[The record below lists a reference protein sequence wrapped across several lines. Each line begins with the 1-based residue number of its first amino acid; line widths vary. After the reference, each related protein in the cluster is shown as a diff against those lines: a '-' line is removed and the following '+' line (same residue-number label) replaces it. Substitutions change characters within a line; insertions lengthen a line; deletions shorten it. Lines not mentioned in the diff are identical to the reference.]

1 MAFGPSSGSGQA
13 VCISSW
19 QIILYNNQNDNKM
32 VQVVAGVDIGGTNTI
47 FGLADITGKVIS
59 ESRILTR
66 DYPDISDF
74 VIALS
79 DGINKLRKEGHDL
92 IGIGIGAPNAHYYK
106 GTIELAPNLPWKG
119 VIPLAE
125 MMNKRSGV
133 PVVVT
138 NDANAA
144 AVGEMV
150 FGGAKNMKN
159 FIVLT
164 LGTGLGS
171 GIVINGEV
179 VYGHTAFAGELGH
192 TTVVPGGRECG
203 CGKKGCLETY
213 ASASGLVRT
222 VLQLLSEIKNESSM
236 RDIAPSA
243 LTSKIVAEAAANK
256 DPVAIKAMNYTA
268 EMLGLAIINSVA
280 FSSPEAVFLF
290 GGLTKAGDILFNP
303 VREYVDKNVM
313 PIFKGTVSILPS
325 GISES
330 NAAVLGAAAL
340 AWNELKKQ

>member
-1 MAFGPSSGSGQA
+1 M
-13 VCISSW
+13 
-19 QIILYNNQNDNKM
+19 K
-32 VQVVAGVDIGGTNTI
+32 QVVAGVDIGGTNTI
-47 FGLADITGKVIS
+47 FGLVDRTGKVLA
-59 ESRILTR
+59 ENRILTR
-66 DYPDISDF
+66 DYPEINKF
-74 VIALS
+74 IAALS
-79 DGINKLRKEGHDL
+79 ESINSSVKKDHDL
-92 IGIGIGAPNAHYYK
+92 IGIGIGAPNANYYK

-119 VIPLAE
+119 IVPLAE
-125 MMNKRSGV
+125 LMRKENDV

-203 CGKKGCLETY
+203 CGRLGCFETY

-222 VLQLLSEIKNESSM
+222 VLQLLSDIKEESSL
-236 RDIAPSA
+236 RDIPPSS
-243 LTSKIVAEAAANK
+243 LTSKIIAEAAAKN
-256 DPVAIKAMNYTA
+256 DPVALEAMDYTA
-268 EMLGLAIINSVA
+268 EMLAFGIVNSVV

-290 GGLTKAGDILFNP
+290 GGLTKAGDILFRP
-303 VREYVDKNVM
+303 VRKYVNENIM
-313 PIFKGTVSILPS
+313 PIFKGTVKILPS

-340 AWNELKKQ
+340 AWNELKK

>member
-1 MAFGPSSGSGQA
+1 M
-13 VCISSW
+13 
-19 QIILYNNQNDNKM
+19 KE
-32 VQVVAGVDIGGTNTI
+32 VVAGVDIGGTNTI
-47 FGLADITGKVIS
+47 FGLVDRSGKVLA
-59 ESRILTR
+59 ENRILTQE
-66 DYPDISDF
+66 YPEINKF
-74 VIALS
+74 IKALS
-79 DGINKLRKEGHDL
+79 ESMNKMVKKDHDL
-92 IGIGIGAPNAHYYK
+92 IGIGIGAPNANYYK

-119 VIPLAE
+119 IVPLAE
-125 MMNKRSGV
+125 LMKKKNGI
-133 PVVVT
+133 PVIVT

-150 FGGAKNMKN
+150 FGGARNMKN

-203 CGKKGCLETY
+203 CGRLGCFETY

-222 VLQLLSEIKNESSM
+222 VLQLLSDTKEESSL
-236 RDIAPSA
+236 RDIPPSS
-243 LTSKIVAEAAANK
+243 LTSKIVSEAAVRK
-256 DPVAIKAMNYTA
+256 DPVALEAMDYTA
-268 EMLGLAIINSVA
+268 EMLAFGIINSVV

-290 GGLTKAGDILFNP
+290 GGLTKAGDILFKP
-303 VREYVDKNVM
+303 VRKYVDKNIM
-313 PIFKGTVSILPS
+313 PVFKGSVKILPS

-340 AWNELKKQ
+340 AWNELKK

>member
-1 MAFGPSSGSGQA
+1 M
-13 VCISSW
+13 
-19 QIILYNNQNDNKM
+19 K
-32 VQVVAGVDIGGTNTI
+32 QVVAGVDIGGTNTI
-47 FGLADITGKVIS
+47 YGLVDKSGKVLS
-59 ESRILTR
+59 ENRIITR
-66 DYPDISDF
+66 DYPDIKDF
-74 VIALS
+74 VTALS
-79 DGINKLRKEGHDL
+79 GAIHKLVQKDQDL

-119 VIPLAE
+119 IVPLAE
-125 MMNKRSGV
+125 MMMKKSNI

-150 FGGAKNMKN
+150 FGGARNMKN

-179 VYGHTAFAGELGH
+179 LYGHTAFAGELGH
-192 TTVVPGGRECG
+192 TTVVPRGRECG

-222 VLQLLSEIKNESSM
+222 VQQILCDTRDESPL
-236 RDIAPSA
+236 RDIAPTA
-243 LTSKIVAEAAANK
+243 LTSKIVATAASEN
-256 DPVAIKAMNYTA
+256 DPVAVKAMNYTA
-268 EMLGLAIINSVA
+268 EMLGLAIVNAVV

-313 PIFKGTVSILPS
+313 PVFRGTVKILPS

-340 AWNELKKQ
+340 GWNELKKQ